1 MLDIQEWRAL
11 VSMPGEGGRIRVS
24 IFSHTGFKTLA
35 IPGWWGHPLWKH
47 LGLADVFPFF
57 QTYRRHSQ
65 FQPTSYVRSAG
76 KSTKFGVFRIVECVL
91 QFRSSRVELFL
102 ISNFRR
108 VLNVL
113 CFLPGNSPASEFCV
127 CVCVWCGV
135 CVCVCA
141 RARVCGCILVKY
153 TCTINCTAMF
163 TAFWQIYDENYFLIH
178 HLKYVRL

>member
-108 VLNVL
+108 VLNVVF
-113 CFLPGNSPASEFCV
+113 FLVGDFPASEFYMPIPI
-127 CVCVWCGV
+127 GSLSHIRPLPPLPNFPIMID
-135 CVCVCA
+135 A
-141 RARVCGCILVKY
+141 A
-153 TCTINCTAMF
+153 
-163 TAFWQIYDENYFLIH
+163 QIIWPL
-178 HLKYVRL
+178 